1 MGLPSLASLIR
12 DSPQSKAK
20 RMESKRLI
28 MSSSAQQKAY
38 YEQNIKEKNVMVKE
52 AVEAAQMYIKE
63 KNIKREK
70 QYQKKKLARRKRDEQ
85 VIAKYKASR
94 ACHTHTTK
102 KAKKMFNQWKKEFHL
117 AQLKAKADAIMRSYA
132 TKGCEAEQD
141 LLVEYLGKAN
151 MLRHQKLCPLKS
163 FDPDEV
169 LEQVVGEPLK
179 SFAHGEEL

>member
-20 RMESKRLI
+20 RMESKRLN
-28 MSSSAQQKAY
+28 KRH
-38 YEQNIKEKNVMVKE
+38 IKEKNVMVKE

-85 VIAKYKASR
+85 VIARYKASR

-102 KAKKMFNQWKKEFHL
+102 KAMEMFNQWKKEFHL

-141 LLVEYLGKAN
+141 LLVEYLGKATA
-151 MLRHQKLCPLKS
+151 LKYQS
-163 FDPDEV
+163 KKEGKHKPFV
-169 LEQVVGEPLK
+169 IR
-179 SFAHGEEL
+179 